1 MNLPQFSVRYPVTI
15 AMIMLGIVILGV
27 ISFNRLG
34 TDLLPAIYN
43 PRVVVELQ
51 SGERSPQEMEQRFAR
66 GLEGELGTV
75 SKVIDVRA
83 VCSLGRVLAT
93 ASFSWGTDMDFALL
107 DVQKKIAS
115 YESDPEVNRVTIAR
129 YDPQEEPIM
138 IYALQSKGE
147 HDLDELRRIGENVI
161 KRALERLDGVA
172 RVQVYGGIKR
182 EVRVELNEY
191 LLEAYGLTPSV
202 INDKI
207 RQANANASGGRL
219 VQQDKAYLIK
229 GLGNYASV
237 EDVAATVIGYK
248 ASTNGASNDT
258 TVVGTQQMGAQFS
271 ADKVPIYL
279 ADVATVNYAPEERA
293 DIVRLN
299 GEESVGFYIYKEAAD
314 NTVRVAKQV
323 TETITRIQA
332 DLSGLDFTLINSQ
345 ATFIDSAIGEVKNSA
360 LIGALLA
367 VLVLYVFLRSI
378 GVTLLVGLAIPI
390 SILAT
395 FTLMYFQK
403 LTLNIMTLG
412 GLALGAGMLVDNA
425 IVVIENIFRRRQL
438 GESAEKA
445 AITGASEV
453 GMAIVAVTLTTVVV
467 FLPIVYVKGVAAE
480 LFRDQAWVV
489 THALMASMLVAF
501 TLVPALAAR
510 LLAKDSKA
518 FQEQRLRILFYEKTL
533 HWALQHRGIVVIAT
547 IALIVAA
554 ALLLPVAGTEFVP
567 RSSEN
572 QVQVNLDLPPGTP
585 LEKTSAVLAGVEERI
600 HQILSDHLTNQF
612 STVNVR
618 SSQNLFTNE
627 AQGGEHLAAVTIN
640 LANGKSAKTPETAI
654 QALRPHLNLPN
665 VTTNFRIRETSLQ
678 QTIGTGGAPIVV
690 EVRGS
695 ELQTIQETSERVAEA
710 LRQIR
715 GLHSVETSFQIGRP
729 EINLRIDR
737 LLAASFGLDVQ
748 QIGQRVKERLAG
760 EVVSDFY
767 SEGED
772 RNIRVAFPRATLTE
786 LADMPIRAPN
796 GAVLRLRD
804 IAALESGEG
813 PKEIQRHNQSRIAHV
828 TAQLE
833 KNITLSHAIAAV
845 EATLARIPLAPDYE
859 LRFAGEEASREE
871 SFGQMKFAL
880 ILSIILVYMVMA
892 ALFESLL
899 HPFTI
904 LLTLPLAGVGV
915 VFAFLLIGEPLSVMA
930 YIGVVLLVGIAV
942 DNAIVLIDYVNRLR
956 SDGMPRREAI
966 LQGGR
971 DRLRPILMTTATTIL
986 GLLPLTIGIGE
997 GARLRAPM
1005 AIAVISGLV
1014 TSTLLTLVVIP
1025 VVYEV
1030 IDEIGMM
1037 IKRKT

>member
-15 AMIMLGIVILGV
+15 AMIMLGIAILGV

-43 PRVVVELQ
+43 PRIVVELQ

-66 GLEGELGTV
+66 RLEGELGTV
-75 SKVIDVRA
+75 SKVVDVRA

-93 ASFSWGTDMDFALL
+93 ATFSWGTDMDFALL

-129 YDPQEEPIM
+129 YDPQEEPVM

-191 LLEAYGLTPSV
+191 LLEAYGLTPGE
-202 INDKI
+202 INNKI

-229 GLGNYASV
+229 GLGNYTSV
-237 EDVAATVIGYK
+237 EDVAATVVGYK
-248 ASTNGASNDT
+248 SSTNGVSSDSANT
-258 TVVGTQQMGAQFS
+258 GAQQTSSQFA

-279 ADVATVNYAPEERA
+279 SDVAKVSYAPEERT

-299 GEESVGFYIYKEAAD
+299 GQESVGFYIYKEAED
-314 NTVRVAKQV
+314 NTVRVAEQI
-323 TETITRIQA
+323 TETIQRLQA
-332 DLSGLDFTLINSQ
+332 DSPGLDFSLIYSQ
-345 ATFIDSAIGEVKNSA
+345 ARFIDNAIGEVKSSA
-360 LIGALLA
+360 VIGVILA
-367 VLVLYVFLRSI
+367 VLILYVFLRNWGATIIIS
-378 GVTLLVGLAIPI
+378 LAIPL

-395 FTLMYFQK
+395 FTLMYFQN
-403 LTLNIMTLG
+403 LTLNMMTLG
-412 GLALGAGMLVDNA
+412 GLALGSGMLVDAA

-438 GESAEKA
+438 GEAADTA
-445 AITGASEV
+445 AIAGANEV
-453 GMAIVAVTLTTVVV
+453 GIAIFATVVTTIVV
-467 FLPIVYVKGVAAE
+467 FLPIVYVQGVAAE
-480 LFRDQAWVV
+480 MFRDQAWVV
-489 THALMASMLVAF
+489 TYALLASLLVAF
-501 TLVPALAAR
+501 MLIPALAAK
-510 LLAKDSKA
+510 LLAKDSKIIK
-518 FQEQRLRILFYEKTL
+518 EQLLRFAFYEKSL
-533 HWALQHRGIVVIAT
+533 RWAMQHRGAVVLSTVLLMAIS
-547 IALIVAA
+547 A
-554 ALLLPVAGTEFVP
+554 ALLPVVGFEFIP

-572 QVQVNLDLPPGTP
+572 QLQVDIDLPPGAP
-585 LEKTSAVLAGVEERI
+585 LEKTSAVLAGVEERV
-600 HQILSDHLTNQF
+600 QQVLGDGVTHLF

-618 SSQNLFTNE
+618 SSQNLFAGVE
-627 AQGGEHLAAVTIN
+627 QGEHRAAITIN
-640 LANGKSAKTPETAI
+640 LNAQKSPEAAI
-654 QALRPHLNLPN
+654 TALRPYLNLPDI
-665 VTTNFRIRETSLQ
+665 TTTFRIRETSLQ
-678 QTIGTGGAPIVV
+678 QTIGTGGAPIIV

-695 ELQTIQETSERVAEA
+695 ELPTLQETSNRVAEA
-710 LRQIR
+710 LRQIN
-715 GLHSVETSFQIGRP
+715 GLRNVETSFQTGRP

-748 QIGQRVKERLAG
+748 QISARVKERLAG

-767 SEGED
+767 TEGED
-772 RNIRVAFPRATLTE
+772 RNIRVAFTPATLAE
-786 LADMPIRAPN
+786 LSDMPIRATS

-804 IAALESGEG
+804 ISQLVPGEG

-833 KNITLSHAIAAV
+833 KGMTLGDAVAAV
-845 EATLARIPLAPDYE
+845 DRVITNIPLQPDYE

-871 SFGQMKFAL
+871 SFEQMKFAL

-892 ALFESLL
+892 GSFESLL

-904 LLTLPLAGVGV
+904 LFTLPFAGVGV
-915 VFAFLLIGEPLSVMA
+915 VFALLLAGEPFSLMA
-930 YIGVVLLVGIAV
+930 YIGLILLAGIAV
-942 DNAIVLIDYVNRLR
+942 DNAIVLIDYINRLR
-956 SDGMPRREAI
+956 ESGMSCREAI

-986 GLLPLTIGIGE
+986 GLAPLAIGLGE

-1005 AIAVISGLV
+1005 AISVVGGLV
-1014 TSTLLTLVVIP
+1014 TSTIMTLIVIP
-1025 VVYEV
+1025 VVYEL
-1030 IDEIGMM
+1030 IDELRG
-1037 IKRKT
+1037 RKSS